1 MKNRVF
7 FIAILMLSGAFL
19 GKVNAQ
25 ESKISVGAG
34 LNYAT
39 KIENI
44 GISLQGLYKINPTWE
59 ASPKFTYFFKKN
71 FMSYSALD
79 FNGHYV
85 FSDNGSS
92 AFYALAGLNITFYKF
107 DFGNGSELEF
117 EIDEEYD
124 LYNDYLGG
132 ASFIDDKGSNMGLNL
147 GIGTRFPISDKLDFN
162 AEGKYI
168 LGNLNYLNLGVGI
181 LYKF

>member
-1 MKNRVF
+1 MKNRVL
-7 FIAILMLSGAFL
+7 FIAVFILSGAFL
-19 GKVNAQ
+19 GQVNAQ
-25 ESKISVGAG
+25 ESKISAGAG

-39 KIENI
+39 DINNI

-59 ASPKFTYFFKKN
+59 VSPKFTYFFKKDY
-71 FMSYSALD
+71 MSYSALD

-85 FSDNGSS
+85 FSNNGSN

-107 DFGNGSELEF
+107 DTGNNSGFEF
-117 EIDEEYD
+117 EIDEEYG
-124 LYNDYLGG
+124 DYDYMGGISLGE
-132 ASFIDDKGSNMGLNL
+132 AKGSEMGLNI
-147 GIGTRFPISDKLDFN
+147 GIGTRFAISDKLDFN

-168 LGNLNYLNLGVGI
+168 LGNMNYLNLGVGI

>member
-107 DFGNGSELEF
+107 DFGNNSGWGY
-117 EIDEEYD
+117 EIDEEYGD
-124 LYNDYLGG
+124 FMGGISLGE
-132 ASFIDDKGSNMGLNL
+132 AKGSEMGLNI
-147 GIGTRFPISDKLDFN
+147 GIGTRLAISDKLDFN
-162 AEGKYI
+162 AEGKFI